1 MKRFLTT
8 VAKISLGAVLAFAVW
23 EIAARIFPVCTL
35 PITSGKSTEYVAK
48 PILPNQSTVYSRGW
62 LFQIGNRVEINAD
75 GFHSGTDY
83 ERCADGNAAAFVG
96 DSMIENIMVDSAHLL
111 HPVLQGKF
119 KAASAEVPVY
129 SFGNSGAGMGDIVN
143 FMRLASEKYNIG
155 NFIIKF
161 DYRDIL
167 DDVHQND
174 GHFCYVLENGAA
186 SIKLFPKNT
195 GFEKFK
201 SVAVLRYLFSNIQ
214 ILPSSFAKKFRAALG
229 LKESV
234 GASNA
239 AVVEKLS
246 PTEEKLFDAFLSDAL
261 EIVKSDP
268 KRILFLVR
276 GDEMK
281 KSICEKLAARG
292 FEVVD
297 VDAATECKSEADLSH
312 FHNDSHWN
320 ARGIERVC
328 LAVAKTEFFA
338 EIARRGANKNAH

>member
-1 MKRFLTT
+1 MKKFFTT
-8 VAKISLGAVLAFAVW
+8 AAKISLGAVLAFAVW
-23 EIAARIFPVCTL
+23 EIAARIFPVCAL
-35 PITSGKSTEYVAK
+35 PITSGKSAEYVAK

-83 ERCADGNAAAFVG
+83 KRCADGNAAAFVG

-119 KAASAEVPVY
+119 RAAP
-129 SFGNSGAGMGDIVN
+129 DI
-143 FMRLASEKYNIG
+143 
-155 NFIIKF
+155 
-161 DYRDIL
+161 
-167 DDVHQND
+167 HQND

-201 SVAVLRYLFSNIQ
+201 NVAVLRYLFSNIQ
-214 ILPSSFAKKFRAALG
+214 LLPNSFAKKLRAALG

-261 EIVKSDP
+261 KIVKSDP

-276 GDEMK
+276 GEK
-281 KSICEKLAARG
+281 KQTISDKLAARG

-297 VDAATECKSEADLSH
+297 IDAATECKSEADLSH

-338 EIARRGANKNAH
+338 EIARRGAQKNAR

>member
-1 MKRFLTT
+1 MKKFFT
-8 VAKISLGAVLAFAVW
+8 VSAKISLGAVLAFAVW
-23 EIAARIFPVCTL
+23 EIAARIFPVCAL

-48 PILPNQSTVYSRGW
+48 PILPNQSTIHSRGW

-83 ERCADGNAAAFVG
+83 KRSEDGNAVAFVG

-119 KAASAEVPVY
+119 KAVSAEVPVY

-143 FMRLASEKYNIG
+143 FMRLASEKYNVG

-167 DDVHQND
+167 DDIHQND

-201 SVAVLRYLFSNIQ
+201 SVAVIRYLFSNIQ
-214 ILPSSFAKKFRAALG
+214 LLPNSFAKKLRAALG

-234 GASNA
+234 GASNT
-239 AVVEKLS
+239 AVGEKLS
-246 PTEEKLFDAFLSDAL
+246 PAEEKLFDAFLSDAL
-261 EIVKSDP
+261 KIVNSDT
-268 KRILFLVR
+268 KRILFLLR
-276 GDEMK
+276 GGEK
-281 KSICEKLAARG
+281 KQTISDKLAARG
-292 FEVVD
+292 FGVVD
-297 VDAATECKSEADLSH
+297 VDAATECKLTSALSH

-338 EIARRGANKNAH
+338 EIARRAANKSTR